1 MLSIKNRKIDLKKS
15 AWILL
20 TQSNQ
25 EHIKNVLPSNELVLS
40 KRKF

>member
-25 EHIKNVLPSNELVLS
+25 EHIQNELASNETVLS
-40 KRKF
+40 